1 MTAVQKSRIYL
12 DYNATAPVI
21 QEAQEAV
28 RLGLSETGNPSSVH
42 SEGRAAHRRLEEA
55 RAIVAAAVGGRSG
68 DVIFTSGGTE
78 ANALALHA
86 QNYDHLIVSAIEHE
100 SVLRNAQA
108 TGAQLDLIPVNQS
121 GLVDLGALQKLLALR
136 KGKTLVSVMLANNE
150 TGVIQPLAE
159 VVDLVREADAFI
171 HCDAVQAFGKLP
183 CDLKALGVDSLAIS
197 AHKFGGPPGI
207 GALVTRA
214 QLTLSPFLRGG
225 SQENR
230 RRAGTQNLPA
240 ILGFAA
246 AAMHLPHR
254 LADQSRQ
261 TELRNHLESRIRTQ
275 AKDAIFY
282 GAETARLANTSC
294 IGMPSMEAETQVM
307 ALDMAGFAVSAGSA
321 CSSGKVTASHV
332 LQAMGA
338 DAQAARQAI
347 RISIGPETSRQHID
361 QFCDAWCEVYSRAK
375 SRPAA

>member
-1 MTAVQKSRIYL
+1 MTSAQKSRIYL

-21 QEAQEAV
+21 HEAQEAV
-28 RLGLSETGNPSSVH
+28 RLGLSATGNPSSVH

-68 DVIFTSGGTE
+68 DVTFTSGGTE
-78 ANALALHA
+78 ANALALQA

-108 TGAQLDLIPVNQS
+108 TEAQLNLIPVDQT
-121 GLVDLGALQKLLALR
+121 GIVDLDALQKLLAFR
-136 KGKTLVSVMLANNE
+136 AGKTLVGVMLANNE
-150 TGVIQPLAE
+150 TGVIQPVAE
-159 VVDLVREADAFI
+159 VVSLVREAGAYI
-171 HCDAVQAFGKLP
+171 HCDAVQAWGKLP
-183 CDLKALGVDSLAIS
+183 CDLKALGVDSLALS

-214 QLTLSPFLRGG
+214 QFPLSPFLRGG
-225 SQENR
+225 GQENR

-240 ILGFAA
+240 IMGMAA
-246 AAMHLPHR
+246 AANQLPQR

-261 TELRNHLESRIRTQ
+261 ADLRNHMESRIRAY
-275 AKDAIFY
+275 AKDATFY
-282 GAETARLANTSC
+282 GAEALRLANTSC
-294 IGMPSMEAETQVM
+294 IGMPYMAAETQVM

-321 CSSGKVTASHV
+321 CSSGKVAVSHV

-338 DAQAARQAI
+338 GEREARQAI
-347 RISIGPETSRQHID
+347 RVSIGPETTLQHID
-361 QFCDAWCEVYSRAK
+361 QFCDAWVEIYSRAK